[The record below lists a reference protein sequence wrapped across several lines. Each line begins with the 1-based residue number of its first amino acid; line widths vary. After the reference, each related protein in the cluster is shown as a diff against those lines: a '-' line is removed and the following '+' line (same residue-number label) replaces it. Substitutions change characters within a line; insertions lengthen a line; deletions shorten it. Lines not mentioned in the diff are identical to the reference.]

1 MFHLSANISD
11 EMAERVLVLLGHRQ
25 TRNPK
30 QKFDRT
36 DILADALDIGIKVM
50 EAEAFSG
57 IQLLVSK
64 EIK

>member
-1 MFHLSANISD
+1 MYHLSALISD
-11 EMAERVLVLLGHRQ
+11 EMSERILILVGHRQ
-25 TRNPK
+25 TKNPK

-36 DILADALDIGIKVM
+36 DILVDALNIGVKVM

-64 EIK
+64 EI